1 MQTFKPASIIV
12 LAAFLT
18 TSCGDMGTHVTTTG
32 PTMIGAEA
40 PVVSATQS
48 TVHAQPIGNPF
59 CPTVAPFIV
68 PFNIVVSVNGGVSLF
83 ITSFSLRFVDTSGH
97 QAPAVTLPA
106 PLPTTQFGTALVDA
120 RSGTTFPLTLG
131 IGCGTGSTGTI
142 TVTVVTV
149 DATGRQSSAQT
160 TVIVR

>member
-1 MQTFKPASIIV
+1 MQTFKAASFV
-12 LAAFLT
+12 VVAAFLAA
-18 TSCGDMGTHVTTTG
+18 SCGDMGTHGTTTG
-32 PTMIGAEA
+32 PTMVAAAA
-40 PVVSATQS
+40 PMVSATQS
-48 TVHAQPIGNPF
+48 AVHAQPIGNPF

-83 ITSFSLRFVDTSGH
+83 ITSFNLQFVDTSGH

-106 PLPTTQFGTALVDA
+106 PLPATQFGTALVES
-120 RSGTTFPLTLG
+120 RSGTFPLTLG

-149 DATGRQSSAQT
+149 DATGRLSSAQT